1 MLPLLAL
8 GLSPGLSED
17 FIGRAAGLAF
27 PCWFL
32 RFVAGDATN
41 AMKKPP
47 AGFEQVSVRLNS
59 DRFDTGP
66 QGRKKMNQILNSF
79 LAGVFSQ
86 AVQRSRH
93 LGSRFL
99 RLGVCKEGT
108 KVVGRDP
115 VPDMPEQRRLLDE
128 QPLSCLFVRLVTAYA
143 IQLTE
148 QQLSF

>member
-8 GLSPGLSED
+8 GLSPGLPED

-27 PCWFL
+27 PGWFL

-41 AMKKPP
+41 TMKKPA
-47 AGFEQVSVRLNS
+47 AGFEQVSVRLDS

-66 QGRKKMNQILNSF
+66 QGRKKMNQVLNSF

-99 RLGVCKEGT
+99 RLGVCKECP
-108 KVVGRDP
+108 KVVGCDP

-128 QPLSCLFVRLVTAYA
+128 QPLSCLLVRLVAAYA

-148 QQLSF
+148 QQLSL